1 MKSFAVVAIASLA
14 VLAATSTSAHAAV
27 VVAKDCT
34 QSERQ
39 LINKLLEQDVNPAK
53 ACYSKAKGD
62 ITTLSTS
69 RLCPI
74 AECAT
79 WLEYMA
85 ENAPDCVYDD
95 TNYGTSFK
103 AKAKDCSST
112 SSSGSV
118 ASDADSSKTG
128 TTTTKTPSTSAS
140 SSAGSSAEAGVV
152 VTKTKAPAATSG
164 GSKATGSGSSAEDTT
179 IDVPIINNSTISEPT
194 ATTTPKSTTIAPV
207 TPSPTKS
214 AASSSFSSAVG
225 ALCAVSL
232 SLAVLAF

>member
-1 MKSFAVVAIASLA
+1 MKSFAVVALASLTF
-14 VLAATSTSAHAAV
+14 LATTSTDAAV

-39 LINKLLEQDVNPAK
+39 LVNKLLLQDVNPAK
-53 ACYSKAKGD
+53 ACYAKAKGD

-79 WLEYMA
+79 WLEYMS
-85 ENAPDCVYDD
+85 ENAPNCVYDD

-103 AKAKDCSST
+103 AKAKDCSS

-118 ASDADSSKTG
+118 ASDSDLSKA
-128 TTTTKTPSTSAS
+128 TTKTPSTSAS
-140 SSAGSSAEAGVV
+140 STAGSSAEAGVV
-152 VTKTKAPAATSG
+152 TKTKAPVTSG
-164 GSKATGSGSSAEDTT
+164 GSKSSSSGSSGSSDEDTT
-179 IDVPIINNSTISEPT
+179 IEVPIIDNSTLTKPP
-194 ATTTPKSTTIAPV
+194 TTPKPTTIAPV
-207 TPSPTKS
+207 TPTPTKS
-214 AASSSFSSAVG
+214 AASSTFTGAVG